1 MKTANKSYDFTAKE
15 PTASGRKLNFQVK
28 GKLES
33 KRKSSQRRL
42 LENIATSEERLHKLE
57 RENIE
62 LLKKYH

>member
-1 MKTANKSYDFTAKE
+1 MRTANKSYDFTARD
-15 PTASGRKLNFQVK
+15 GRKPNFQVK

-42 LENIATSEERLHKLE
+42 LENIATSEERLQKLE